1 MKIYL
6 INPAPLK
13 KKKNQKETF
22 FYASSPPL
30 GLMYLATYLKDSGY
44 EISILDQAAVKYEN
58 RQETGKWIEKDMEE
72 DERQKAGRRYAK
84 RDTAGIHR

>member
-13 KKKNQKETF
+13 PQKNQKETF

-30 GLMYLATYLKDSGY
+30 GLLYLATYLKDSGY
-44 EISILDQAAVKYEN
+44 EISILDQAAVEYQN
-58 RQETGKWIEKDMEE
+58 RWIY
-72 DERQKAGRRYAK
+72 GC
-84 RDTAGIHR
+84 